1 MVALAKSKQNSN
13 ASVNKWKWCVCAS
26 SSSSNQ
32 ASSMQIRDS
41 ASRLI
46 ELRLL
51 LAKSYK
57 NNDGFGDG
65 VVVVVNQPVKFF
77 LFLLFFLPVS
87 SATREWNVDARWHGG
102 STEKSRRLLQSSSV
116 QSFRAPSKLLP
127 HSWLNARQRGSE
139 SAQKTALKKLSFI
152 WPKKGK

>member
-65 VVVVVNQPVKFF
+65 VVVVVNQPVSQIFSLFAFF
-77 LFLLFFLPVS
+77 C
-87 SATREWNVDARWHGG
+87 
-102 STEKSRRLLQSSSV
+102 Q
-116 QSFRAPSKLLP
+116 
-127 HSWLNARQRGSE
+127 
-139 SAQKTALKKLSFI
+139 SAQRRESETSTHVDTTAA
-152 WPKKGK
+152 PKKADGGCRVPVCRVSEHLQNFCLIAD